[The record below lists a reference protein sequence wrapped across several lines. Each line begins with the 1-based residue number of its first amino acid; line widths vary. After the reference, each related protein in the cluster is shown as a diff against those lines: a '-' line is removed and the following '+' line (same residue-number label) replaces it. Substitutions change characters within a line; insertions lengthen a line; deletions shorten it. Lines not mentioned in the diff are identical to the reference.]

1 MTIEIDWPTGHITAT
16 NADDAERQIMN
27 LQDFGSYPLWAWVE
41 GDDDV
46 EEWDWEPDQWLRFDD
61 VMGGTG
67 SYAPRITAADLRE
80 YLAWSL
86 NGAIAPDD
94 IVIRIGGNDALR
106 ITPAELKARREALG
120 YTTDDI
126 AKVAGVNNRSPRAWE
141 SGREPVP
148 VRIRTIL
155 DTLEAETNAVIHTV
169 RAAIAAYQEQDPGD
183 LAIITPTTDSA
194 YRTRWPHAAHT
205 ARWWRA
211 TIHAATKNTT
221 VRLIDNDGTLP
232 LTIMTNVQPRNE
244 MKARNEHDEDS
255 GRHCHNNCGFSLSSC
270 DGGRGI

>member
-1 MTIEIDWPTGHITAT
+1 MSLTIIWPTGHITAT
-16 NADDAERQIMN
+16 NAADAEHQIMD
-27 LQDFGSYPLWAWVE
+27 LQDFGAYPLWEWVE
-41 GDDDV
+41 GGDAGD
-46 EEWDWEPDQWLRFDD
+46 EWDWEPDQWIRFDD
-61 VMGGTG
+61 IVGGTG

-86 NGAIAPDD
+86 NGAIAPED

-126 AKVAGVNNRSPRAWE
+126 AKAAGVNNRSPRAWE

-155 DTLEAETNAVIHTV
+155 DDLEAETGTIIATV
-169 RAAIAAYQEQDPGD
+169 SSAIADHQEQDPGD

-211 TIHAATKNTT
+211 VIHAATKDTA
-221 VRLIDNDGTLP
+221 VRLIDNDGALP
-232 LTIMTNVQPRNE
+232 VTIMTNIQPPQR
-244 MKARNEHDEDS
+244 DES
-255 GRHCHNNCGFSLSSC
+255 EKRA
-270 DGGRGI
+270 

>member
-1 MTIEIDWPTGHITAT
+1 MPNIDSRIEELVAMSIEITWPTGHITAT
-16 NADDAERQIMN
+16 NAADAECQIME
-27 LQDFGSYPLWAWVE
+27 LQDFGSYPLWEWVE
-41 GDDDV
+41 GGDAGDDC
-46 EEWDWEPDQWLRFDD
+46 DWEPDQWLRFDD
-61 VMGGTG
+61 IVGGSGNTP
-67 SYAPRITAADLRE
+67 PRIDAADLRE

-86 NGAIAPDD
+86 NGAIAPED
-94 IVIRIGGNDALR
+94 IVIRVGGNDALR

-126 AKVAGVNNRSPRAWE
+126 AKAAGVNNRSPRAWE

-155 DTLEAETNAVIHTV
+155 DALEAETNTVIHAV
-169 RAAIAAYQEQDPGD
+169 RSAIATYQEQDPGD

-211 TIHAATKNTT
+211 AIHAATKNTA
-221 VRLIDNDGTLP
+221 VRLIDNDGALP
-232 LTIMTNVQPRNE
+232 LTIMANIKPPQR
-244 MKARNEHDEDS
+244 DE
-255 GRHCHNNCGFSLSSC
+255 
-270 DGGRGI
+270 GGERA

>member
-1 MTIEIDWPTGHITAT
+1 MTIEITWQGGHITAT

-46 EEWDWEPDQWLRFDD
+46 EEWEWEPDQWLRFDD

-86 NGAIAPDD
+86 NGAIAPED
-94 IVIRIGGNDALR
+94 IVIRVGGNDALR

-126 AKVAGVNNRSPRAWE
+126 AKAAGVNSRSPRAWE

-155 DTLEAETNAVIHTV
+155 DDLEAETNAVIHTV
-169 RAAIAAYQEQDPGD
+169 RTAIAAYQEQDPGD

-211 TIHAATKNTT
+211 AIHTATKDTT

-232 LTIMTNVQPRNE
+232 LTIMPNIQPPQRDENE
-244 MKARNEHDEDS
+244 KRA
-255 GRHCHNNCGFSLSSC
+255 
-270 DGGRGI
+270 

>member
-1 MTIEIDWPTGHITAT
+1 MTIEITWPTGHINAT
-16 NADDAERQIMN
+16 NADDAERQIME
-27 LQDFGSYPLWAWVE
+27 LQDFGSYPLWEWVE
-41 GDDDV
+41 SDGTGD
-46 EEWDWEPDQWLRFDD
+46 EWDWEPDQWLRFDGII
-61 VMGGTG
+61 GGSNG
-67 SYAPRITAADLRE
+67 APPRITAADLRE

-86 NGAIAPDD
+86 NGAIAPED

-155 DTLEAETNAVIHTV
+155 DALEAETNAVINDV
-169 RAAIAAYQEQDPGD
+169 RAAIAAYQEQDHGD
-183 LAIITPTTDSA
+183 LAIITPTTDAA

-211 TIHAATKNTT
+211 TIHAATKDTT
-221 VRLIDNDGTLP
+221 VRLIDNDGALP
-232 LTIMTNVQPRNE
+232 LTIMTAIQPPQR
-244 MKARNEHDEDS
+244 DES
-255 GRHCHNNCGFSLSSC
+255 EKRA
-270 DGGRGI
+270 